1 MGNVQV
7 SQVSRLASVPR
18 TLVSLPGQRTCAD
31 AGGAMGEP
39 ENVVV
44 YWPISCFDR
53 RKDNPLQVDTRF
65 LVLDEGKATDEEKQR
80 ILELVRS
87 DNVNGSQMP
96 TEVGKGV
103 LTISHGPH
111 GTGREILKYRH
122 LFRECEEGLEQ
133 IMKEAEKA
141 PGLLSLK
148 CVSLMG
154 EYFEDENGNEITK
167 TKMHDYMAGAP
178 VIIHGEPDSVTRF
191 GPSRPKEREAWTIDT
206 ANTIGCFL
214 QVTDLICGSRW
225 FNSALSITS
234 GEAEQITDSAF
245 PSAESAL
252 GVLVLFRQLY
262 SSNPQDD
269 LFNRA
274 CGYYVRH
281 VGNRGKAEFV
291 KAEKK
296 SFNSLLRESPP
307 LFEKDVG
314 CSTRDLLEAFLYGTG
329 IMHSQVKDKTDATR
343 LNRML
348 ETRPPERI
356 VMAFHLGMR
365 YLLDHALKV
374 YPVIKQDFV
383 HWVNE
388 VGLCGPDIFD
398 IAKLLSGRSET
409 DTG

>member
-1 MGNVQV
+1 M
-7 SQVSRLASVPR
+7 AE
-18 TLVSLPGQRTCAD
+18 A
-31 AGGAMGEP
+31 

-53 RKDNPLQVDTRF
+53 RKENPLPVHTRF
-65 LVLDEGKATDEEKQR
+65 FVLDESRATDQEKQR

-103 LTISHGPH
+103 LTISHAAH
-111 GTGREILKYRH
+111 GTGREILRYRH
-122 LFRECEEGLEQ
+122 LFRECEEGLER
-133 IMKEAEKA
+133 IMKEAQKS

-154 EYFEDENGNEITK
+154 EYFEDENGNEIAK
-167 TKMHDYMAGAP
+167 TEMYDYMAGAP
-178 VIIHGEPDSVTRF
+178 VIVHGEPDSVIRF

-206 ANTIGCFL
+206 ANTIAHFL
-214 QVTDLICGSRW
+214 QVTDHIQASRW
-225 FNSALSITS
+225 FRSPLSITS
-234 GEAEQITDSAF
+234 AGAGQIIDSAF

-262 SSNPQDD
+262 SSNPEDD

-296 SFNSLLRESPP
+296 SFNSLLRKSPP
-307 LFEKDVG
+307 LSEKDVG
-314 CSTRDLLEAFLYGTG
+314 CSTKDLLEAFLYGAC
-329 IMHSQVKDKTDATR
+329 IMHSRSRDKTNTKR
-343 LNRML
+343 LNSML
-348 ETRPPERI
+348 QKCPPQRL
-356 VMAFHLGMR
+356 VMAFHSGMK
-365 YLLDHALKV
+365 YLLNHVLTV
-374 YPVIKQDFV
+374 YPLVKQDFV
-383 HWVNE
+383 HWVYQ
-388 VGLCGPDIFD
+388 VGLCGPDIID
-398 IAKLLSGRSET
+398 IAKLLSGRSEG
-409 DTG
+409 DRG